1 MIGGTILDVWGKPMS
16 PDEQAAKSVRY
27 TYGALVVP
35 LDSGN
40 YGVFTKFHE
49 FRRVCTL
56 EELPTAIREAA
67 DHGFNMKKQVEYE
80 TRYAKNFKRT
90 PGVNLPGV
98 PSASVSPSEAP
109 TEAVG
114 DPTLLGL

>member
-1 MIGGTILDVWGKPMS
+1 MIGGTILDVWGKPMTQ
-16 PDEQAAKSVRY
+16 DEADAKAVRY

-49 FRRVCTL
+49 FREVCTL
-56 EELPTAIREAA
+56 EQLPAAIKAAA

-80 TRYAKNFKRT
+80 TRYAHNFKRGTIPAKPNPGPIT
-90 PGVNLPGV
+90 PIGGW
-98 PSASVSPSEAP
+98 
-109 TEAVG
+109 G
-114 DPTLLGL
+114 DPTKIGL

>member
-1 MIGGTILDVWGKPMS
+1 M
-16 PDEQAAKSVRY
+16 
-27 TYGALVVP
+27 P

-40 YGVFTKFHE
+40 FGIFTKWHE
-49 FRRVCTL
+49 YMCICTL
-56 EELPTAIREAA
+56 EELPTKIKAAA
-67 DHGFNMKKQVEYE
+67 DKGYDMKKQVENE

-98 PSASVSPSEAP
+98 PPTGPSEAP